1 MADTTI
7 EEKLR
12 RLANLRAEIRQLQEE
27 IAEAGSRAL
36 DAEAEPVGETIAD
49 DDLARLIVNRS
60 HDLITVHNVDGTY
73 LWISANCEEF
83 LGIPREK
90 LIGTSAYDLFH
101 PEDLNRIAHDHADT
115 LDISSSHVTY
125 RLRQGDGSYRWAET
139 RSYLNRTLDGTVRLV
154 AITRDVHDRI
164 TEQERARHVER
175 RLKERLMDL
184 ASTDGLTRL
193 MNRMSGDATL
203 RREVSRVRRSGTQLS
218 VVLADIDHFKSIND
232 RFGHSVG
239 DAVLVGT
246 AQIMRDTVREYD
258 SVSRWGGEEF
268 LLVLPETGPQ
278 DAAVLAERV
287 RCALESANN
296 ASGEQVTLSAGVATL
311 APDETVEVLLARADS
326 ALYRAKDE
334 GRNRVV
340 SGAPPTP

>member
-193 MNRMSGDATL
+193 MNRMSGGRNAATRSFPRPAFRHTAVGSARRHRPLQVDKRPL
-203 RREVSRVRRSGTQLS
+203 RPLRWRRRARG
-218 VVLADIDHFKSIND
+218 N
-232 RFGHSVG
+232 
-239 DAVLVGT
+239 
-246 AQIMRDTVREYD
+246 
-258 SVSRWGGEEF
+258 
-268 LLVLPETGPQ
+268 
-278 DAAVLAERV
+278 
-287 RCALESANN
+287 
-296 ASGEQVTLSAGVATL
+296 
-311 APDETVEVLLARADS
+311 RADH
-326 ALYRAKDE
+326 A
-334 GRNRVV
+334 
-340 SGAPPTP
+340 